1 MIDRQLPEWED
12 DSMVDLLVGLHSLC
26 TKITSTLPP
35 EESGPPPPAEDPALD
50 ALVGL
55 HLWCQ
60 KVLQLLPAEESET
73 CAAPVDWPRDL
84 LR

>member
-35 EESGPPPPAEDPALD
+35 EEPASPPPAEDPALD

-55 HLWCQ
+55 HLWCE
-60 KVLQLLPAEESET
+60 KVLQLLPAEEPT
-73 CAAPVDWPRDL
+73 AGATPPGWPRDL